1 MSHAGYATRTAASRL
16 PIVMAA
22 PPAGE
27 EADGAKKEASG
38 KKGFRGAATEGE
50 ATEGE
55 CRRLSS
61 RLISRK
67 R

>member
-1 MSHAGYATRTAASRL
+1 MSHAGYATRTATSCL
-16 PIVMAA
+16 PIAMAA
-22 PPAGE
+22 YRDRE
-27 EADGAKKEASG
+27 NADGAKKEASG
-38 KKGFRGAATEGE
+38 KKGFRGASTELE

-55 CRRLSS
+55 CRRPSS